1 MNKIHMSDNFE
12 ETAILHLKPFEELH
26 VYFFE
31 DKKKILIL

>member
-1 MNKIHMSDNFE
+1 MSDNFE